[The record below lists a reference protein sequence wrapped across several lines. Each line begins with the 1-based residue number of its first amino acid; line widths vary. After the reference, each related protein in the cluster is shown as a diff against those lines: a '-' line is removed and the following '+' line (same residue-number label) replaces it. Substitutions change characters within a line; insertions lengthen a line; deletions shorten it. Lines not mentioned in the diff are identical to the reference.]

1 MTQYFTT
8 WKARAMAKRAR
19 LSPAGGERSL
29 TTFFPTISAS
39 GGSSQNS
46 LSLSENL
53 PDQESCQEDVE
64 SDIGRANESESEC
77 EPEEDLVGEDEH
89 EDERED
95 EPLPT
100 TKPVC
105 SSFCCTS
112 EVSGLHYL
120 LMIFPTGN
128 N

>member
-1 MTQYFTT
+1 
-8 WKARAMAKRAR
+8 MAKRAK
-19 LSPAGGERSL
+19 LSPAEGERSL

-77 EPEEDLVGEDEH
+77 EPEEDLVGEDE
-89 EDERED
+89 RED

-105 SSFCCTS
+105 SSFCCK
-112 EVSGLHYL
+112 
-120 LMIFPTGN
+120 F
-128 N
+128 